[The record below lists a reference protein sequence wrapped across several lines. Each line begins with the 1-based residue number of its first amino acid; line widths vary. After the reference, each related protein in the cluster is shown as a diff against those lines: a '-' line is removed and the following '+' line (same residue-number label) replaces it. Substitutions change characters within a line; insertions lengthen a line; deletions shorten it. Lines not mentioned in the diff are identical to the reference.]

1 MIIKVSLFP
10 AVEKEL
16 RKLPPSLQAQAIR
29 LIDLLGLFGH
39 ELRYPHS
46 RKLSNP
52 LFELRVAGKVNLR
65 MIYHFSKGDAII
77 LHIFTKKGNKT
88 PRKEIGVAKTRID
101 KI

>member
-1 MIIKVSLFP
+1 MIIKVHLFP

-29 LIDLLGLFGH
+29 LIDLLSLFGH

-46 RKLSNP
+46 RKLSDP
-52 LFELRVAGKVNLR
+52 LFELRVAGKVHLR
-65 MIYHFSKGDAII
+65 MIYHFSKDDVVI
-77 LHIFTKKGNKT
+77 LHIFTKKSNKT
-88 PRKEIGVAKTRID
+88 PRKEIDIAKKRID